1 MSFLPSLFLLFW
13 FPAHWASC
21 QFLCAAFSLR
31 EASTMGAF
39 TKLGFCY
46 AWSLPHGGQADI
58 VSARLN
64 LRNSTRDVRGV
75 CNFLGSVLPQQ
86 QLEATDGP
94 VLQLSIMSVTAQ
106 FYLPSKGKYIVKVW
120 GWMRGQAHPKEAKR
134 REARGSILAPLFF
147 FFFFT
152 YPWICPM

>member
-64 LRNSTRDVRGV
+64 LRNSTRDVRECV
-75 CNFLGSVLPQQ
+75 LFLVLSCHSKILKQW
-86 QLEATDGP
+86 T
-94 VLQLSIMSVTAQ
+94 SVTAQ
-106 FYLPSKGKYIVKVW
+106 LQLSFIW
-120 GWMRGQAHPKEAKR
+120 QAKKNTSSRHEGNTEEAKKEER
-134 REARGSILAPLFF
+134 LNFASSFLYAFSPPF
-147 FFFFT
+147 
-152 YPWICPM
+152 